1 MRQLAPILTLLLSA
15 GMLPAQDSLPPEPG
29 GGLFFDVMPVTRQGR
44 MLVPL
49 RPLFEWVR
57 GRVVY
62 ESGRI
67 TAYEEGS
74 TRPRVELTIGSTQAL
89 LSGVPYE
96 LEVPPEIIE
105 GRAFVPLRFV
115 AESFGVWVEAQG
127 RIVTLRVPQYERE
140 AQMAI
145 PPDVGSHQAKIWGLL
160 NLWYGLP
167 KPAPPDLT
175 NLPHWNL
182 FAAERKRELLREIGS
197 DAPTII
203 EQHWGGRE
211 VVGIRVLSDATDES
225 AGAASAQ
232 VMVKYGDGAVY
243 QDDFGFVL
251 EPDGWK
257 VRRQSSSQVG

>member
-1 MRQLAPILTLLLSA
+1 MLILVFCA
-15 GMLPAQDSLPPEPG
+15 GLVPAQESPPEPG
-29 GGLFFDVMPVTRQGR
+29 GGLFFDVMPVTREGR

-62 ESGRI
+62 EDGRI

-74 TRPRVELTIGSTQAL
+74 TRPRVELTVGSTQAL
-89 LSGVPYE
+89 LSGVPCE
-96 LEVPPEIIE
+96 MEVPPEIIE
-105 GRAFVPLRFV
+105 GRVFAPLRFV

-145 PPDVGSHQAKIWGLL
+145 PPDPGSHQAKIWGLL
-160 NLWYGLP
+160 SLWYGLP
-167 KPAPPDLT
+167 KPTAPDLI

-182 FAAERKRELLREIGS
+182 FAAERKQEFLREIGS

-203 EQHWGGRE
+203 EQHWGGRT
-211 VVGIRVLSDATDES
+211 VAGIRVLSDATDES
-225 AGAASAQ
+225 AGAASVQ
-232 VMVKYGDGAVY
+232 VMVKYSDGAVY
-243 QDDFGFVL
+243 QDDFSFVL